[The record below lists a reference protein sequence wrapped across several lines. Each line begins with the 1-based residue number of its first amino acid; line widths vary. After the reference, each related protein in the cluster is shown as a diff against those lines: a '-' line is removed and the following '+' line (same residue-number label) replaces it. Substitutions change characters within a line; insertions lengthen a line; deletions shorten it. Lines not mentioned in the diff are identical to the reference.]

1 MLDTRTT
8 ADGAEF
14 KVRVIPRASKTE
26 IVGTTDGIL
35 KVRVA
40 SPPVEG
46 AANAE
51 LIKFFAKLLGIAKS
65 NVEIVSGQTARTKRL
80 CIAELTAAE
89 LENALGRSGNDRL
102 SAIKSP

>member
-1 MLDTRTT
+1 MLDIRTT
-8 ADGAEF
+8 ADGVEF

-26 IVGTTDGIL
+26 IVGTLDGIL

-51 LIKFFAKLLGIAKS
+51 LIKFFAKLLDIAKS
-65 NVEIVSGQTARTKRL
+65 NVEIVSGQASKAKRL
-80 CIAELTAAE
+80 RVTGITTAD
-89 LENALGRSGNDRL
+89 LEEATGRSGDARL
-102 SAIKSP
+102 SVRKSS

>member
-1 MLDTRTT
+1 MMLDLTHTS
-8 ADGAEF
+8 DGVEF

-26 IVGTTDGIL
+26 IIGTNDGIL

-51 LIKFFAKLLGIAKS
+51 LIKFFAKLLGVAKS
-65 NVEIVSGQTARTKRL
+65 NVEIVSGQTSKAKRL
-80 CIAELTAAE
+80 RVTGITAADLDE
-89 LENALGRSGNDRL
+89 ILR
-102 SAIKSP
+102 

>member
-1 MLDTRTT
+1 MLDIITT
-8 ADGAEF
+8 TDGVEF
-14 KVRVIPRASKTE
+14 KVRVNPRASKTE
-26 IVGTTDGIL
+26 IIGTIDGIL

-51 LIKFFAKLLGIAKS
+51 LIKFFAKLLGVAKS
-65 NVEIVSGQTARTKRL
+65 NVEILSGQTSRTKRL
-80 CIAELTAAE
+80 RVAGITAAE
-89 LENALGRSGNDRL
+89 LEKAVHRSGNDRL

>member
-1 MLDTRTT
+1 MLDLTHTS
-8 ADGAEF
+8 DGVEF

-26 IVGTTDGIL
+26 IIGTNDGIL

-51 LIKFFAKLLGIAKS
+51 LIKFFAKLLGVAKS
-65 NVEIVSGQTARTKRL
+65 NVEIVSGQTSKAKRL
-80 CIAELTAAE
+80 RVTGITAADLDE
-89 LENALGRSGNDRL
+89 ILR
-102 SAIKSP
+102 